1 MTHAVSLRSVARTY
15 GSATALDNVSFSV
28 PEDSITG
35 LLGRNGAGKTT
46 IMSLISGQDRP
57 TSGDVAVFGH
67 DPFEHAP
74 TLARIS
80 YVRDNQRYPDN
91 YLLHHVL
98 RIAPDFAPNW
108 SSELAA
114 ELVEGFRLPAK
125 TQIRKMSR
133 GQLSAVAIVLGL
145 ASRASL
151 TLLDEPY
158 LGLDVSARSF
168 FYDVLLRDYTR
179 HPRTVLL
186 STHLVEES
194 EQLFDRIVI
203 VDRGKVSADCSRDDA
218 AGLASV
224 VSGVS
229 ERVLS
234 ICHGRDVL
242 TEHAVGGLLSLTVAG
257 EFDAAD
263 RSAAQALGIQISPAS
278 LQQLVA
284 AQGSDLP
291 RKTSSKAGAYS

>member
-1 MTHAVSLRSVARTY
+1 MTHAVSLRSVSRTY
-15 GSATALDNVSFSV
+15 GAATALDNVSFNV

-203 VDRGKVSADCSRDDA
+203 VDRGKVSADCSREDA

-242 TEHAVGGLLSLTVAG
+242 AEHAVGGLLSLTVSG

-263 RSAAQALGIQISPAS
+263 RSAAQALGIQVAPAS

>member
-1 MTHAVSLRSVARTY
+1 MTHAVSLRSVSRTY
-15 GSATALDNVSFSV
+15 GPATALDNVSFSV

-203 VDRGKVSADCSRDDA
+203 VDRGKVSADCSREDA
-218 AGLASV
+218 AELASV

-229 ERVLS
+229 ERVRS

-242 TEHAVGGLLSLTVAG
+242 AEHAVGGLLSLTVSG

-263 RSAAQALGIQISPAS
+263 RSAAQAVGVQVAPAS

-284 AQGSDLP
+284 AQGSDLSH
-291 RKTSSKAGAYS
+291 KTSSKAGAYS

>member
-15 GSATALDNVSFSV
+15 GAAIALDNVSFSV

-57 TSGDVAVFGH
+57 TSGEVAVFGH

>member
-1 MTHAVSLRSVARTY
+1 MTSAVQLRSVDRTF
-15 GSATALDNVSFSV
+15 GAATALDNVSFSV
-28 PEDSITG
+28 PENSITG

-57 TSGDVAVFGH
+57 TSGDVSVFGH
-67 DPFEHAP
+67 NPFEHAP
-74 TLARIS
+74 TLTRIS

-98 RIAPDFAPNW
+98 RIAPEFAPNW

-145 ASRASL
+145 ASRAPL

-203 VDRGKVSADCSRDDA
+203 VDRGKITADCSRDDA

-224 VSGVS
+224 VSGTG
-229 ERVLS
+229 ERVRS

-242 TEHAVGGLLSLTVAG
+242 AEHAVGGLLSLTVSG
-257 EFDAAD
+257 TFDDAD
-263 RSAAQALGIQISPAS
+263 RGAAQGLGIQVAPAS

-284 AQGSDLP
+284 AQGNDLP
-291 RKTSSKAGAYS
+291 DKSSLKAGAYS

>member
-57 TSGDVAVFGH
+57 TSGEVAVFGH